1 MLAEIVVA
9 LEAKVRPFD
18 PEQLFVLRG
27 NGVVDFLHIG
37 RLGQEVIVDLGDERG
52 NGYGLV

>member
-1 MLAEIVVA
+1 VLAEIVVA